1 MHRQDVLVDQV
12 ELAERRDE
20 RGSIDQP
27 DVTRRAMAQFLDTN
41 STWGAPTGAL
51 RVNT

>member
-1 MHRQDVLVDQV
+1 MSPEERWRSSSTNG
-12 ELAERRDE
+12 LA
-20 RGSIDQP
+20 S
-27 DVTRRAMAQFLDTN
+27 LDTN